1 MAATQSTMLDL
12 GTRAPAFAL
21 ADVTTGQTVHLGEFD
36 GKQALLVV
44 FLCAHCPY
52 VVHVAPELA
61 RLGRDYAPQSLAIV
75 AISSNDIAE
84 YPQDAPAPTAKF
96 AADQGFSFPVLF
108 DDSQAVARAYSAACT
123 PDFFLFDVQRKLV
136 YRGQLDSS
144 RPSRGPDRPGAGFLN
159 GEDLRAAIDATLAG
173 LPVSEN
179 QRPSI
184 GCNIKWKAGNEPK
197 YFSH

>member
-1 MAATQSTMLDL
+1 MLEL

-21 ADVTTGQTVHLGEFD
+21 VDVTTGQTVHLGECD

-52 VVHVAPELA
+52 VVHAAPELA

-84 YPQDAPAPTAKF
+84 YPQDAPVPTAKF

-144 RPSRGPDRPGAGFLN
+144 RPSRGPDRPGAGLLN

-197 YFSH
+197 YFAH